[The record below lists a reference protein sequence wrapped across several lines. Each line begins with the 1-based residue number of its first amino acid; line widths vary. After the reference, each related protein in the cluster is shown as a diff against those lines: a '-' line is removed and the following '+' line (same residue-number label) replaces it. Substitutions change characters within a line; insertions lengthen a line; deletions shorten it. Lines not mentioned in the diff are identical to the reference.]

1 MTRVRTGDRV
11 RVHVTERLP
20 GGEVLSASR
29 RRRPAKFLAGGE
41 DILPGLAEAV
51 LGMGA
56 GEVRTVTVPPEK
68 GFGEWDP
75 SRERRVARVDLPPDT
90 AVRDSV
96 LVQGAV
102 GREVVWVRELGED
115 EAVVDGNHPLA
126 GITLVFDLVLVSF
139 DQP

>member
-1 MTRVRTGDRV
+1 MTRVQSGDRV

-20 GGEVLSASR
+20 GGEVLCASR
-29 RRRPAKFLAGGE
+29 GRRPARFLAGGQ

-51 LGMGA
+51 LGMAA
-56 GEVRTVTVPPEK
+56 GDVRTVTVPPEK

-75 SRERRVARVDLPPDT
+75 SRERRLARSDLPPDT
-90 AVRDSV
+90 AVGDSV
-96 LVQGAV
+96 LVQGAA
-102 GREVVWVRELGED
+102 GRELVWVRELDDG

-139 DQP
+139 DRP